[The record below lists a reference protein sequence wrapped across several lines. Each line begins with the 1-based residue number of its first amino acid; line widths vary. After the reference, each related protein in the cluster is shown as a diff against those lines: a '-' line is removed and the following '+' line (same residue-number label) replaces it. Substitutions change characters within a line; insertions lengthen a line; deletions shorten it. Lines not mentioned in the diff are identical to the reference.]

1 MALSDILLYDEGAF
15 GYPGDNEYSVAASA
29 TLINAG
35 EPVAKP
41 LGNSTGNVVAP
52 LATNKPV
59 AGTDFMAGV
68 ASSTS
73 SNTAAA
79 AGKVRVTKMLPGIT
93 YVIAPKVTATW
104 ATQALYDA
112 LVGARILFDL
122 TSSVYTALAADG
134 STNGL
139 VVEPLDVIRF
149 PNKVRFSIR
158 SAVWYTA

>member
-1 MALSDILLYDEGAF
+1 MALSDILLFDEGAF
-15 GYPGDNEYSVAASA
+15 GYPGDNEYTVAASA

-35 EPVAKP
+35 EPVSKA
-41 LGNSTGNVVAP
+41 LAAVAVTP

-59 AGTDFMAGV
+59 AGTDFMAGI

-73 SNTAAA
+73 SNTSAA
-79 AGKVRVTKMLPGIT
+79 AGKVRVTKMLPGVT
-93 YVIAPKVTATW
+93 YVIAPKVPATW

-112 LVGARILFDL
+112 LVGSRILFDL
-122 TSSVYTALAADG
+122 TAGVYTALAADG
-134 STNGL
+134 ATNGL
-139 VVEPLDVIRF
+139 VVEPLNVINF

>member
-1 MALSDILLYDEGAF
+1 MALSDILLFDEGAF
-15 GYPGDNEYSVAASA
+15 GYPGDNEYTVAASA

-35 EPVAKP
+35 EPVSKA
-41 LGNSTGNVVAP
+41 LAGVAVTP

-59 AGTDFMAGV
+59 AGTDFMAGI

-73 SNTAAA
+73 TNTSAA
-79 AGKVRVTKMLPGIT
+79 AGKVRVTKMLPGVT
-93 YVIAPKVTATW
+93 YMIAPKVAATW

-112 LVGARILFDL
+112 LVGSRILFDL

-139 VVEPLDVIRF
+139 VVEPLNVINF

>member
-1 MALSDILLYDEGAF
+1 MALSDILLYDEGAY

-35 EPVAKP
+35 EPVSKA
-41 LGNSTGNVVAP
+41 LGAAVVTP

-73 SNTAAA
+73 SNTSAA

-93 YVIAPKVTATW
+93 YIISPKVPATW
-104 ATQALYDA
+104 NTQALYDA

-122 TSSVYTALAADG
+122 TAGVYTALASDG

-139 VVEPLDVIRF
+139 VVEPLDIIRY